1 MQTSPKQLGPARE
14 EAAAPWSSCRAL
26 LGNPPLGSAKLPRQE
41 RRRGASR
48 GAPQPY
54 HCCEWAARSE
64 SWPPATGLRHQARGT
79 VSRPKTGTKPPR
91 VKSRAPDPVVIFQTS
106 RGRGFKRALHD
117 DHGGG
122 RSRDAARRAPQ
133 GRRGKSGTPGPPR
146 SRRRPAPR
154 QPRHQSTGPGDPRQ
168 AWPGFDV
175 GR

>member
-106 RGRGFKRALHD
+106 RGGALRELCTMTTAGVEAATRPGERPRAGAENLVHRALLEV
-117 DHGGG
+117 GGG
-122 RSRDAARRAPQ
+122 QHRDNLGISQRGREIRV
-133 GRRGKSGTPGPPR
+133 RRGPD
-146 SRRRPAPR
+146 
-154 QPRHQSTGPGDPRQ
+154 ST
-168 AWPGFDV
+168 
-175 GR
+175 